1 MAALT
6 IAKLT
11 VWEAS
16 RRRLLLALVLLTLVI
31 IGLTGWGFTKLAVAG
46 NGQRLPD
53 YQVHLIA
60 SQLLIVIVF
69 MFAGVLALSSV
80 FLASPSISSDVESGV
95 LLALLSR
102 PVRRLD
108 IVLGKWLGLAALVLI
123 YAAGA
128 GILEVLVLWWTT
140 GYAPPRPVELILY
153 VAGEGIIL
161 MTLALALSTRLA
173 GMTGGIVALVGYFM
187 AWIGGIV
194 GGVGQAI
201 HNDSLITGGLIMRL
215 LLPTDG
221 LWRGA
226 VFAMEPATIVAAL
239 KATGGAQAGN
249 PFSATDPPAP
259 AFLVWTVL
267 WLVGVFGL
275 TYWGFRRR
283 EI

>member
-16 RRRLLLALVLLTLVI
+16 RRRLLLALLLLTLVI
-31 IGLTGWGFTKLAVAG
+31 IGLTGWGFTKLGEAG

-53 YQVHLIA
+53 YQIRLIA

-80 FLASPSISSDVESGV
+80 VLASPTISSDVESGV
-95 LLALLSR
+95 LLALLAR

-108 IVLGKWLGLAALVLI
+108 VVLGKWLGLAVLVVI

-128 GILEVLVLWWTT
+128 AILELLVLWWAT
-140 GYAPPRPVELILY
+140 GYLPPRPVELIVY

-173 GMTGGIVALVGYFM
+173 GMTGGIIALVGYFM

-201 HNDSLITGGLIMRL
+201 HNDGLVTGGLIMKL
-215 LLPTDG
+215 LLPTDA

-226 VFAMEPATIVAAL
+226 VFAMEPATVIAAL
-239 KATGGAQAGN
+239 KATGSAGAGN
-249 PFSATDPPAP
+249 PFGATEPPAT
-259 AFLVWTVL
+259 AFLLWTVL
-267 WLVGVFGL
+267 WLVAVFGL

-283 EI
+283 AL